1 MNTTLR
7 IASVLTIVALGLVA
21 VQPAVAAPLPHVRN
35 DVHTLDL
42 LAVQLTQ
49 ESDTLYQEL
58 RAHSG
63 RNPALRVAMNELRQI
78 TRQADRLHASIH
90 AGRNV
95 RYLHRDIEALQ
106 ELVHH
111 VHDHLAPYRHF
122 RSHVNEMDRLSHAID
137 ECLHDLVAAPVITPA
152 PRYPANV
159 IARPG
164 FSIQF
169 GR

>member
-7 IASVLTIVALGLVA
+7 ITSVLAVVALGFVA
-21 VQPAVAAPLPHVRN
+21 TQPAVAAPLPHVYHE
-35 DVHTLDL
+35 VHALDR
-42 LAVQLTQ
+42 LAVRLTQ

-58 RAHSG
+58 RAYGG
-63 RNPALRVAMNELRQI
+63 RNPALRVAMNEVRQI
-78 TRQADRLHASIH
+78 TRQADRLHAAIH
-90 AGRNV
+90 AGRNP

-106 ELVHH
+106 DLVHH

-122 RSHVNEMDRLSHAID
+122 RSHVNEMDRLAHAID
-137 ECLHDLVAAPVITPA
+137 ECLHDLVAAPLPTSPT
-152 PRYPANV
+152 RYPANV

-164 FSIQF
+164 FSIQI